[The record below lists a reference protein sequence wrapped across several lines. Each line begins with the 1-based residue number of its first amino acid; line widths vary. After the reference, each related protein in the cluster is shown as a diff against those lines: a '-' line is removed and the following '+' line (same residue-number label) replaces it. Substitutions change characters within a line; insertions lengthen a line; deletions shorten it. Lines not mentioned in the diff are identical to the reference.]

1 MLLFTG
7 VFFIIWGSMFAGGPL
22 FLFISSIVSGNFQFI
37 NLFLLVFIVIGSIV
51 FSMGIK
57 NIIKFVKLKAIKYF
71 GRKTMA
77 TYFSS
82 EENPNQN
89 SFSFAIIVSFKD
101 KAGNTIQR
109 KTDYKYSTEDV
120 EYFIE
125 KKTFPIKYNNRG
137 NIIITEEPNVFKQLY
152 KTISDNTIGQG
163 PQVIKQTQYYCV
175 YCNGKQTKPGKCKN
189 CGANV
194 HEKRM

>member
-1 MLLFTG
+1 MLLFSG
-7 VFFIIWGSMFAGGPL
+7 IFFIIWGSMFAGGPL
-22 FLFISSIVSGNFQFI
+22 FMFVSSIINGSFQFT
-37 NLFLLVFIVIGSIV
+37 NLFFLAFIAVGCFV
-51 FSMGIK
+51 FSMGVK

-71 GRKTMA
+71 GKKTMA

-82 EENPNQN
+82 EEDPKPNN
-89 SFSFAIIVSFKD
+89 FSFAIIVTFKD

-137 NIIITEEPNVFKQLY
+137 NIIITDEPNPFRQLY
-152 KTISDNTIGQG
+152 KTISDNTIGQS

-175 YCNGKQTKPGKCKN
+175 YCNGKQTSPGKCKN

-194 HEKRM
+194 REKRM